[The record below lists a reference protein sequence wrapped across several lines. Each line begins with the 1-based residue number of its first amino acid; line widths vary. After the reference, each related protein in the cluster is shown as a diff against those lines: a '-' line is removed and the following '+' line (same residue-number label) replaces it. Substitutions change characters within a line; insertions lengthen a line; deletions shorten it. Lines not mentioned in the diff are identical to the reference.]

1 MEIAISIAALIVGC
15 IIGWLAQKSRQ
26 QALITK
32 NEMLTKQADE
42 TKDEAQRQLA
52 AVKEEAERRLES
64 AKAEAQQNMNNAKA
78 EAQQQLD
85 IAKREA
91 SERLEATK
99 AEAQQ
104 QLEATKKEASEQL
117 AKTKAEAQQQ
127 LEATKKEASE
137 QLAKTKA
144 EAQQQLETLKK
155 EASEQLARTKAEAQ
169 QQLEATKKE
178 ASEQLARTKA
188 EAQQQL
194 EAVKKEAS
202 EQLEATKKEASDLLA
217 KTKAEAEAQQQKA
230 LAEKDAAWNDIMK
243 GQEQRFNETMARMSE
258 QMKNAT
264 ADMLKDRQKEFA
276 DSSNQQ
282 LGQIVNPLR
291 ETIDKMKQ
299 TMADTTLKQT
309 EMSSVLKDNIE
320 RSMQQA
326 MAAKKSAEELAN
338 ALKHGS
344 KVQGDWGE
352 AVLDELLTSQ
362 GLVRG
367 IHYDTQA
374 VIRDAQGNT
383 VHTDD
388 GATLRPDVILH
399 LDQRREVIIDSKVS
413 LTAFLD
419 YANADNEADRQRFL
433 KTHID
438 SLQKHVKELSTKDY
452 SAYVQPPKVRMD
464 YVIMFV
470 PHTGALWT
478 ALNAQPDLWRKA
490 MEQNVFIADEQT
502 LFAALRII
510 SLTWTQIRQ
519 AENHEQVYRLANEML
534 DRVGQFMK
542 KYTAIGKALKTATTA
557 YDDAERKLQPSGQ
570 SILQTCAKLQ
580 KLGAKQSDKNPL
592 PQLIDIDEVA
602 ALTPPAEDKDDN

>member
-32 NEMLTKQADE
+32 NEMLTKQADD

-78 EAQQQLD
+78 EAQQRLD

-117 AKTKAEAQQQ
+117 AK
-127 LEATKKEASE
+127 
-137 QLAKTKA
+137 
-144 EAQQQLETLKK
+144 
-155 EASEQLARTKAEAQ
+155 
-169 QQLEATKKE
+169 
-178 ASEQLARTKA
+178 TKA

-433 KTHID
+433 KPHID

-602 ALTPPAEDKDDN
+602 ALAPPADDQDDN

>member
-32 NEMLTKQADE
+32 NEMLAKQADE
-42 TKDEAQRQLA
+42 IKNEAQRQLA
-52 AVKEEAERRLES
+52 AVKEEAERRMES

-85 IAKREA
+85 ITKREA
-91 SERLEATK
+91 NERLDAAK

-104 QLEATKKEASEQL
+104 QLETLKKEASEQLEATKKEASEQL

-127 LEATKKEASE
+127 LEATKKEAN
-137 QLAKTKA
+137 
-144 EAQQQLETLKK
+144 
-155 EASEQLARTKAEAQ
+155 
-169 QQLEATKKE
+169 
-178 ASEQLARTKA
+178 
-188 EAQQQL
+188 
-194 EAVKKEAS
+194 
-202 EQLEATKKEASDLLA
+202 DLLA

-542 KYTAIGKALKTATTA
+542 KYAAIGKALKTATTA

-602 ALTPPAEDKDDN
+602 ALAPPAEDQDNN

>member
-1 MEIAISIAALIVGC
+1 MEIAISIAALIVGY

-99 AEAQQ
+99 
-104 QLEATKKEASEQL
+104 
-117 AKTKAEAQQQ
+117 
-127 LEATKKEASE
+127 KEASE

-155 EASEQLARTKAEAQ
+155 EASEQL
-169 QQLEATKKE
+169 EATKKE
-178 ASEQLARTKA
+178 ASEQLAKTKA

-490 MEQNVFIADEQT
+490 LEQNVFIADEQT

-602 ALTPPAEDKDDN
+602 ALAPPAEDQDDN

>member
-32 NEMLTKQADE
+32 NETLTKQADE

-127 LEATKKEASE
+127 LE
-137 QLAKTKA
+137 
-144 EAQQQLETLKK
+144 TL
-155 EASEQLARTKAEAQ
+155 
-169 QQLEATKKE
+169 
-178 ASEQLARTKA
+178 
-188 EAQQQL
+188 
-194 EAVKKEAS
+194 KKEAS

-602 ALTPPAEDKDDN
+602 ALAPPAEDQDDN

>member
-137 QLAKTKA
+137 QLA
-144 EAQQQLETLKK
+144 
-155 EASEQLARTKAEAQ
+155 
-169 QQLEATKKE
+169 
-178 ASEQLARTKA
+178 RTKA

-217 KTKAEAEAQQQKA
+217 KTKTEAEAQQQKA

-367 IHYDTQA
+367 IHYDTQT

-602 ALTPPAEDKDDN
+602 ALAPPADDQDDN

>member
-26 QALITK
+26 QALITQ
-32 NEMLTKQADE
+32 NEMLAKQADE
-42 TKDEAQRQLA
+42 IKNEAQRQLA

-91 SERLEATK
+91 NERLDATK

-117 AKTKAEAQQQ
+117 DATKAEAQQQ
-127 LEATKKEASE
+127 LETLKKEASE

-155 EASEQLARTKAEAQ
+155 EAN
-169 QQLEATKKE
+169 
-178 ASEQLARTKA
+178 
-188 EAQQQL
+188 
-194 EAVKKEAS
+194 
-202 EQLEATKKEASDLLA
+202 EQLETTKKEASDLLA

-243 GQEQRFNETMARMSE
+243 GQEQRFNETMTRMSE

-602 ALTPPAEDKDDN
+602 ALAPPAEDQDDN

>member
-26 QALITK
+26 QGLITK

-85 IAKREA
+85 ITKREA
-91 SERLEATK
+91 SERLEGTK

-104 QLEATKKEASEQL
+104 QLETLKKEASEQLEATKKEASEQL

-127 LEATKKEASE
+127 LEA
-137 QLAKTKA
+137 
-144 EAQQQLETLKK
+144 
-155 EASEQLARTKAEAQ
+155 
-169 QQLEATKKE
+169 
-178 ASEQLARTKA
+178 
-188 EAQQQL
+188 
-194 EAVKKEAS
+194 VKKEAS
-202 EQLEATKKEASDLLA
+202 EQLETTKKEAGDLLA

-602 ALTPPAEDKDDN
+602 ALAQPADDQDDN

>member
-117 AKTKAEAQQQ
+117 ARTKAEAQQQ

-144 EAQQQLETLKK
+144 EAQQQLETL
-155 EASEQLARTKAEAQ
+155 
-169 QQLEATKKE
+169 
-178 ASEQLARTKA
+178 
-188 EAQQQL
+188 
-194 EAVKKEAS
+194 KKEAS

-602 ALTPPAEDKDDN
+602 TLAPPADDQDDN

>member
-26 QALITK
+26 QALITQ
-32 NEMLTKQADE
+32 NEMLAKQADE
-42 TKDEAQRQLA
+42 TKNEAQRQLA

-91 SERLEATK
+91 NERLDATK

-104 QLEATKKEASEQL
+104 QLEAAKKEANDL
-117 AKTKAEAQQQ
+117 
-127 LEATKKEASE
+127 
-137 QLAKTKA
+137 LAKTKA

-155 EASEQLARTKAEAQ
+155 EASEQLET
-169 QQLEATKKE
+169 
-178 ASEQLARTKA
+178 
-188 EAQQQL
+188 
-194 EAVKKEAS
+194 
-202 EQLEATKKEASDLLA
+202 TKKEASDLLA

-243 GQEQRFNETMARMSE
+243 GQEQRFNETMTRMSE

-602 ALTPPAEDKDDN
+602 ALAQPADDQDDN

>member
-104 QLEATKKEASEQL
+104 QLEAVKKEASEQL

-127 LEATKKEASE
+127 LEA
-137 QLAKTKA
+137 
-144 EAQQQLETLKK
+144 LKK
-155 EASEQLARTKAEAQ
+155 D
-169 QQLEATKKE
+169 
-178 ASEQLARTKA
+178 
-188 EAQQQL
+188 
-194 EAVKKEAS
+194 AS
-202 EQLEATKKEASDLLA
+202 EQLEATKKEAGDLLA

-367 IHYDTQA
+367 IHYDTQT

-602 ALTPPAEDKDDN
+602 ALAPPADDQDDN

>member
-144 EAQQQLETLKK
+144 EAQQQLEALKN
-155 EASEQLARTKAEAQ
+155 
-169 QQLEATKKE
+169 
-178 ASEQLARTKA
+178 
-188 EAQQQL
+188 
-194 EAVKKEAS
+194 EAS

-217 KTKAEAEAQQQKA
+217 KTKAEAEAQQQKS

-519 AENHEQVYRLANEML
+519 TENHEQVYRLANEML

-602 ALTPPAEDKDDN
+602 ALAPPADDQDDN

>member
-32 NEMLTKQADE
+32 NEMLTKQADD

-117 AKTKAEAQQQ
+117 
-127 LEATKKEASE
+127 EATKKEASE
-137 QLAKTKA
+137 QLAK
-144 EAQQQLETLKK
+144 
-155 EASEQLARTKAEAQ
+155 
-169 QQLEATKKE
+169 
-178 ASEQLARTKA
+178 TKA

-326 MAAKKSAEELAN
+326 MAAKKSAEELAH

-602 ALTPPAEDKDDN
+602 ALAPPADDQDDN

>member
-1 MEIAISIAALIVGC
+1 MNSFMEIAISIAALIVGC

-26 QALITK
+26 QALITQ
-32 NEMLTKQADE
+32 NEMLAKQADE
-42 TKDEAQRQLA
+42 TKNEAQRQLA

-64 AKAEAQQNMNNAKA
+64 AKAEAQQNMNNAKV

-85 IAKREA
+85 ITKREA
-91 SERLEATK
+91 SERLDATK

-104 QLEATKKEASEQL
+104 QLETLKKEASE
-117 AKTKAEAQQQ
+117 Q

-144 EAQQQLETLKK
+144 EAQQQLET
-155 EASEQLARTKAEAQ
+155 
-169 QQLEATKKE
+169 
-178 ASEQLARTKA
+178 
-188 EAQQQL
+188 
-194 EAVKKEAS
+194 
-202 EQLEATKKEASDLLA
+202 TKKEASDLLA

-243 GQEQRFNETMARMSE
+243 SQEQRFNETMTRMSE

-602 ALTPPAEDKDDN
+602 ALAQPADDQDDN

>member
-1 MEIAISIAALIVGC
+1 MEIAISIAALIVCC

-32 NEMLTKQADE
+32 NETLTKQADE

-144 EAQQQLETLKK
+144 EAQQQLETL
-155 EASEQLARTKAEAQ
+155 
-169 QQLEATKKE
+169 
-178 ASEQLARTKA
+178 
-188 EAQQQL
+188 
-194 EAVKKEAS
+194 KKEAS

-602 ALTPPAEDKDDN
+602 ALAPPAEDQDDN

>member
-127 LEATKKEASE
+127 LE
-137 QLAKTKA
+137 
-144 EAQQQLETLKK
+144 TL
-155 EASEQLARTKAEAQ
+155 
-169 QQLEATKKE
+169 
-178 ASEQLARTKA
+178 
-188 EAQQQL
+188 
-194 EAVKKEAS
+194 KKEAS
-202 EQLEATKKEASDLLA
+202 EQLEATKKEANEQLA

-602 ALTPPAEDKDDN
+602 ALVQPSDDKDDN

>member
-32 NEMLTKQADE
+32 NEMLTKQADD

-91 SERLEATK
+91 SERLEVTK

-127 LEATKKEASE
+127 LEA
-137 QLAKTKA
+137 
-144 EAQQQLETLKK
+144 LKN
-155 EASEQLARTKAEAQ
+155 
-169 QQLEATKKE
+169 
-178 ASEQLARTKA
+178 
-188 EAQQQL
+188 
-194 EAVKKEAS
+194 EAS

-217 KTKAEAEAQQQKA
+217 KTKAEAEAQQQKS

-510 SLTWTQIRQ
+510 SLTWTQIHQ

-602 ALTPPAEDKDDN
+602 ALVQPADDQDDN

>member
-155 EASEQLARTKAEAQ
+155 ET
-169 QQLEATKKE
+169 
-178 ASEQLARTKA
+178 
-188 EAQQQL
+188 
-194 EAVKKEAS
+194 S

-602 ALTPPAEDKDDN
+602 ALAPPADDQDDN

>member
-32 NEMLTKQADE
+32 NEMLTKQADD

-64 AKAEAQQNMNNAKA
+64 AKTEAQQNMNNAKA
-78 EAQQQLD
+78 EAQQRLD

-127 LEATKKEASE
+127 LEA
-137 QLAKTKA
+137 
-144 EAQQQLETLKK
+144 
-155 EASEQLARTKAEAQ
+155 
-169 QQLEATKKE
+169 
-178 ASEQLARTKA
+178 
-188 EAQQQL
+188 
-194 EAVKKEAS
+194 V
-202 EQLEATKKEASDLLA
+202 KKEASDLLA
-217 KTKAEAEAQQQKA
+217 KTKAEAEAHQQKA

-542 KYTAIGKALKTATTA
+542 KFTAIDRALKSATAA
-557 YDDAERKLQPSGQ
+557 YDDANRKLQPSGQ

-592 PQLIDIDEVA
+592 PQLIDIDDIAVIA
-602 ALTPPAEDKDDN
+602 PPAEDNEEGKI

>member
-64 AKAEAQQNMNNAKA
+64 AKTEAQQNMNNAKA
-78 EAQQQLD
+78 EAQQRLD

-127 LEATKKEASE
+127 LEALKKEASEQLEATKKEASE

-144 EAQQQLETLKK
+144 EAQQQLE
-155 EASEQLARTKAEAQ
+155 
-169 QQLEATKKE
+169 
-178 ASEQLARTKA
+178 
-188 EAQQQL
+188 
-194 EAVKKEAS
+194 AV
-202 EQLEATKKEASDLLA
+202 KKEASDLLA

-602 ALTPPAEDKDDN
+602 ALAPPAEGQDDN